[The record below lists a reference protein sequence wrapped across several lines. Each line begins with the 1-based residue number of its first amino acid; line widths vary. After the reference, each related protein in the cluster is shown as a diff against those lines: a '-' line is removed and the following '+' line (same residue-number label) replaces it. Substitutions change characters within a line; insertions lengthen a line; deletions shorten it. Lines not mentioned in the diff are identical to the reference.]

1 MFVRDIRFTFL
12 NLTIILLSLFSCRDA
27 EIDIGDNSR
36 RYDDYIKSEF
46 KKYQYVY
53 SGLNDTLNSWKEDS
67 VALSKPYFCDNF
79 NMLDSMMVFNSDS
92 TRCYCNL
99 VEQSVSGQMDCIQGV
114 GGAKIRGKWYFF
126 FGSSTV
132 IDRTSYQD
140 SMYSPLSFEELSYL
154 AREHLH
160 NAFTINQNGA
170 IITND
175 QFFEFMYNR
184 RGWGLP
190 ENSTMLQL
198 DSLIVART
206 QEERMKKIDLEELN
220 DINRHI
226 AASKKGLEPIQDV
239 SLWQKWFG
247 EKKLFESQ
255 EWKDYLNK
263 KYGNSK
269 N

>member
-1 MFVRDIRFTFL
+1 MFVPGTSFKYLYFIL
-12 NLTIILLSLFSCRDA
+12 ILLIVFSCRNA

-53 SGLNDTLNSWKEDS
+53 SCLNDTLKSWKNDS
-67 VALSKPYFCDNF
+67 VALSKPYFFDNF
-79 NMLDSMMVFNSDS
+79 NKVDSMMVFNSDS
-92 TRCYCNL
+92 TRCYCNF
-99 VEQSVSGQMDCIQGV
+99 VEQSVSGLMDGIQGI
-114 GGAKIRGKWYFF
+114 GGARIHGKWYFF

-132 IDRTSYQD
+132 IDRASYQD
-140 SMYSPLSFEELSYL
+140 SIYSPLSFDELSYL

-160 NAFTINQNGA
+160 NAYTIDQNGS

-175 QFFEFMYNR
+175 QFFVFMYNR
-184 RGWGLP
+184 RVWGMS

-198 DSLIVART
+198 DSFIVSRT
-206 QEERMKKIDLEELN
+206 QLERLKKIDVEELN
-220 DINRHI
+220 DIKRHM
-226 AASKKGLEPIQDV
+226 ATSKKPVEPAHDV

-255 EWKDYLNK
+255 EWKDYLKK

-269 N
+269 K

>member
-1 MFVRDIRFTFL
+1 MEKLYLF
-12 NLTIILLSLFSCRDA
+12 ILLGLVTSCKNDIF
-27 EIDIGDNSR
+27 IDQR
-36 RYDDYIKSEF
+36 
-46 KKYQYVY
+46 
-53 SGLNDTLNSWKEDS
+53 NDIY
-67 VALSKPYFCDNF
+67 LSKNF
-79 NMLDSMMVFNSDS
+79 NKYAQTYQQISDSLQKWRNDSLNIMIYLLDTSSTRLDSMIVFNSDS
-92 TRCYCNL
+92 TRLYTNVL
-99 VEQSVSGQMDCIQGV
+99 KRDVENKDAVFDYIYGL
-114 GGAKIRGKWYFF
+114 GGAKIHGKWYFF
-126 FGSSTV
+126 FGMNTT
-132 IDRTSYQD
+132 IDRASYQD
-140 SMYSPLSFEELSYL
+140 SIYCPLSFEELSYL

-184 RGWGLP
+184 RGWALS
-190 ENSTMLQL
+190 ENSTMQQL

-206 QEERMKKIDLEELN
+206 QEERLKKIDVEELN
-220 DINRHI
+220 DIKRHM
-226 AASKKGLEPIQDV
+226 ASSKIRLVPIQDV

-255 EWKDYLNK
+255 EWKDYLKK